1 MRGYRADTA
10 FDGERRLAG
19 GVLVLVEDSSIVGI
33 EPGSAVAPAGCE
45 VTHFPGTTLLPGLI
59 DTHVHLCGDSSPRAL
74 DRLPGLSPS
83 ELEDAI
89 EAAKRRTLA
98 VGVTSVRDLGDQEWA
113 VVDRHRGAGDGPTVV
128 ASGPPITSLRGHC
141 WSMGGEAAGTAAL
154 RQAVRDRSDRGADIV
169 KIMASGGVLTPGT
182 DVLAC
187 QFSMEELRAVVEE
200 AHDVGLGVTA
210 HAHGLPAVEQCVA
223 AEVDGIE
230 HCSCLVTG
238 GFRTP
243 PELAAALAAAGTA
256 VCPTLGVASGV
267 EPPPQLK
274 ALMEATGA
282 TVEGRRAHFGKLYR
296 AGVTLISGGG
306 FGYQPRQAARDPAE
320 RRRRPHRL
328 WRPDRRCADLGNQS
342 RRLGVR
348 TRGADRAAA
357 RRSRRGPADRGRRS
371 TARHR
376 GADPGPK
383 SRLPRSRRRHCLTL
397 RLAGHRPARAECVDA
412 DLLGQ

>member
-10 FDGERRLAG
+10 FDGERRLTG

-33 EPGSAVAPAGCE
+33 EPGLSAAPAGCE

-83 ELEDAI
+83 ELDDAI

-187 QFSMEELRAVVEE
+187 QFSVEELRAVVEE

-243 PELAAALAAAGTA
+243 PELAAALAAAGIA

-282 TVEGRRAHFGKLYR
+282 TVEGRRGHFGKLYR
-296 AGVTLISGGG
+296 AGVTLISGGDSG
-306 FGYQPRQAARDPAE
+306 ISPGK
-320 RRRRPHRL
+320 PHGIL
-328 WRPDRRCADLGNQS
+328 PNAVADLTDCGVPTADALTS
-342 RRLGVR
+342 ATSLAAWACGLGERTGRL
-348 TRGADRAAA
+348 RA
-357 RRSRRGPADRGRRS
+357 G
-371 TARHR
+371 
-376 GADPGPK
+376 
-383 SRLPRSRRRHCLTL
+383 L
-397 RLAGHRPARAECVDA
+397 DA
-412 DLLGQ
+412 DLLIVDGDPLLDIAALTRVRKVVSRGRDVDIA